1 MAPQEQEDRPAD
13 RIWTEAEYVAL
24 PETTRRT
31 ELLDG
36 ELVCEPSPSDSHQE
50 IVGNLH
56 AALHA
61 WAHARAPVPTV
72 RLGPLDIRFA
82 PGRILQPDL
91 CVFLDPLSRDEPM
104 PITRVPDLCVE
115 VVSERRAY
123 DRVTKRLVYAQAEVR
138 EMWTVVPGGQFV
150 ERWTGSRL
158 DAREELRD
166 RIESPLLPG
175 FSMSVAAL
183 RG

>member
-1 MAPQEQEDRPAD
+1 MASRGQRELHPD
-13 RIWTEAEYVAL
+13 RIWTEGEYLAL
-24 PETTRRT
+24 PETLQRT

-36 ELVCEPSPSDSHQE
+36 ELVCEPSPGESHQE

-61 WAHARAPVPTV
+61 WAHARTPVPTV

-91 CVFLDPLSRDEPM
+91 CVFLDPLTRDTPM
-104 PITRVPDLCVE
+104 PIGRIPDLCVE
-115 VVSERRAY
+115 VVSKRRAY
-123 DRVTKRLVYAQAEVR
+123 DRVTKRLVYAEAGVR
-138 EMWTVVPGGQFV
+138 EMWTVLPSWQLV
-150 ERWTGSRL
+150 ERWTGARL
-158 DAREELRD
+158 SVREEMLD
-166 RIESPLLPG
+166 RIESPLLPA
-175 FSMSVAAL
+175 FMLPVAAL